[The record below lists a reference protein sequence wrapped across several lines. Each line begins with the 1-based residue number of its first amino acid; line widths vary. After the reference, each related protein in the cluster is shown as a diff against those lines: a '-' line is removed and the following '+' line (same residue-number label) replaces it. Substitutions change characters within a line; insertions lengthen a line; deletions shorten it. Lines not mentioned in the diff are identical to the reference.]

1 MDSRKLA
8 YFATVARAGSFSRAA
23 EELRIAQPALSR
35 RVREIEE
42 ELGRALLVRH
52 GRGVR
57 LTPVGAAVLRRV
69 EEIEHLLALIRAE
82 ARRGDRALRGT
93 VTLGLPPAAGLLI
106 GPPLAAFFAEAHTD
120 VVLNLR
126 EGISSLIHEWLAE
139 KRIDVGLVYNVV
151 PMDGLHVIPLL
162 REQMVLVGPP
172 GDVLRISDAEGLRL
186 KHIAGLPLIMPSL
199 PHNNRRMIEQA
210 AARHE
215 VRLTIRTEVDSVA
228 LTKAMVRAGH
238 GYTIL
243 TYSSVHEEVT
253 RGDLTMYTVDHPPI
267 VATLSAVMLKE
278 TVATPL
284 TRELTDALRAT
295 LLGLIRRGIWRD
307 SAAAVSD
314 PSFSEKPCP

>member
-1 MDSRKLA
+1 MDSRKLG

-42 ELGRALLVRH
+42 ELGQALLVRH

-69 EEIEHLLALIRAE
+69 EEIESLLAQIKAE
-82 ARRGDRALRGT
+82 AKRGDLALRGT

-106 GPPLAAFFAEAHTD
+106 GPPLAAFFAETHAD
-120 VVLNLR
+120 VVLKLR
-126 EGISSLIHEWLAE
+126 EGISSLIHEWLSE

-162 REQMVLVGPP
+162 REPMVLVGPP
-172 GDVLRISDAEGLRL
+172 GDVLRMSDTEELRL
-186 KHIAGLPLIMPSL
+186 RHIAKLPLIMPSL
-199 PHNNRRMIEQA
+199 PHNNRRMIERA

-215 VRLTIRTEVDSVA
+215 VRLNIRTEVDSVA

-243 TYSSVHEEVT
+243 TYSSVHEEVA
-253 RGDLTMYTVDHPPI
+253 RGDLTMHTIDHPPI
-267 VATLSAVMLKE
+267 IATLSAVMLKE
-278 TVATPL
+278 TATTPL
-284 TRELTDALRAT
+284 ARELTDALRAT
-295 LLGLIRRGIWRD
+295 LLGLIQRGIWRD
-307 SAAAVSD
+307 SATSVPD
-314 PSFSEKPCP
+314 PSVAEDP